1 MTSNS
6 SCFSSSHISYG
17 TENPRLVIVSRVHMV
32 IQRIL
37 VPWNSSHNSRIRW
50 GNYESA
56 LVSLSGHWTVVSIL
70 VHDTAVRQAMES

>member
-1 MTSNS
+1 
-6 SCFSSSHISYG
+6 
-17 TENPRLVIVSRVHMV
+17 MV